1 MRNADSRSGTWRS
14 PRARQEGPAVHA
26 ALPADVQQGSVPA
39 GLREHLLQP
48 GSDDTRSQRRNR
60 RRHVRGQDR
69 PDHRG
74 DAARAVPVL
83 PGPPRLYSQEERET
97 PPPRPAVMVRQAGRR
112 SGPSPA
118 GGDLRAAVFRPVA
131 RVPERTRMSHRTAG
145 DPRDLDGHRVV
156 RRG

>member
-14 PRARQEGPAVHA
+14 PRAWQEGPAVHA

-39 GLREHLLQP
+39 GLRERLLQP

-74 DAARAVPVL
+74 VTARAVPVL
-83 PGPPRLYSQEERET
+83 PGPPRLYPQEESET
-97 PPPRPAVMVRQAGRR
+97 PPL
-112 SGPSPA
+112 SLPSWSDKLV
-118 GGDLRAAVFRPVA
+118 G
-131 RVPERTRMSHRTAG
+131 E
-145 DPRDLDGHRVV
+145 VV
-156 RRG
+156 RLLLEAIYEPRF

>member
-1 MRNADSRSGTWRS
+1 MRDADSRSGTWRS
-14 PRARQEGPAVHA
+14 PRAWQEGPAAHA

-48 GSDDTRSQRRNR
+48 GSDETRGQRRNR

-83 PGPPRLYSQEERET
+83 PGPPRLHPEEEREL
-97 PPPRPAVMVRQAGRR
+97 RPLGL
-112 SGPSPA
+112 PSWSDKLV
-118 GGDLRAAVFRPVA
+118 G
-131 RVPERTRMSHRTAG
+131 E
-145 DPRDLDGHRVV
+145 VV
-156 RRG
+156 RLLLEAIYEP